1 MFQISMTGIL
11 PYAINSKQDAWI
23 SAMVALILVF
33 SGFLLILFI
42 VINISILGVSEY
54 ERSNYPLLVSVGY
67 INIVD
72 FIQRLDSFIV
82 IFMVCG
88 VFIKIAIFL
97 YCVIFNT
104 AEIFNVKKSDQLIYP
119 ISLIIVICSIIMAR
133 NYAEHI
139 HKRIEIIPYLLHV
152 PIQIIIPICLL
163 IIALIQKKMKAKI

>member
-11 PYAINSKQDAWI
+11 PYAINAKQDAWI

-54 ERSNYPLLVSVGY
+54 ERSNYPLLMSVGY

-82 IFMVCG
+82 IFMV
-88 VFIKIAIFL
+88 
-97 YCVIFNT
+97 
-104 AEIFNVKKSDQLIYP
+104 
-119 ISLIIVICSIIMAR
+119 
-133 NYAEHI
+133 
-139 HKRIEIIPYLLHV
+139 
-152 PIQIIIPICLL
+152 
-163 IIALIQKKMKAKI
+163 